1 MYAVV
6 KSGGKQHR
14 VAVGDTFSVEK
25 LDEATGATVTLPAL
39 LVSDDEKLLVGK
51 DASAVA
57 ITAEVLGHGK
67 ADKVLVFKFKK
78 RKGMKRLRGHRQE
91 LTLLRITAIGS
102 ETLKIVPKAEKAP
115 KAAKAPA
122 ATKAEKAAPK
132 KAAAKAAPRAAAAK
146 KAAAKAE
153 TAPTTE
159 KPAKAAAAKAAPNRA
174 AAKPAAAKATPKKT
188 PAKPAPA
195 KAAKPAAAKGE
206 KAPAAKKPAAK
217 KPAAPKTDKS
227 AE

>member
-14 VAVGDTFSVEK
+14 VAVGDTVSVEK
-25 LDEATGATVTLPAL
+25 LDVATGATVTLPAL

-78 RKGMKRLRGHRQE
+78 RKGSKTLRGHRQD

-102 ETLKIVPKAEKAP
+102 ETLKVVAKAAKAEKAP
-115 KAAKAPA
+115 AAAKAA
-122 ATKAEKAAPK
+122 KAAPK
-132 KAAAKAAPRAAAAK
+132 K
-146 KAAAKAE
+146 
-153 TAPTTE
+153 
-159 KPAKAAAAKAAPNRA
+159 A
-174 AAKPAAAKATPKKT
+174 AAKPAAAKATTTPIAEEPAKAPAAKAAPKKAT
-188 PAKPAPA
+188 AKPAASKAA
-195 KAAKPAAAKGE
+195 KKATAKPAAATTAKPAVA
-206 KAPAAKKPAAK
+206 KTAPKKPAAK
-217 KPAAPKTDKS
+217 KPAAPKTEKS